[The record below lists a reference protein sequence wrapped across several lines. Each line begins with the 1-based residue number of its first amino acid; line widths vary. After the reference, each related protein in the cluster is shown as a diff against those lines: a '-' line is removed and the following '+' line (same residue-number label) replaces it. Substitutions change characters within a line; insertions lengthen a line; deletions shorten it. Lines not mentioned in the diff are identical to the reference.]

1 MKTINIL
8 GKNIPILIV
17 ALIILAISASAVLV
31 SYLSNRVE
39 ADVTVQSPMSMRIGT
54 VEGDL
59 GTGTILLDLVEG
71 GETVSFFM
79 QTDTLAN
86 VPITGRLENLIT
98 NPVGITCADFSDIRG
113 RVKTNGGDWS
123 DWNIF
128 DLTPIAGSMP
138 DYDVGGA
145 FKCYEV
151 DANTI
156 QLSFTPTSPWTWPA
170 APYEDV
176 IEVSATFMP
185 AALGSY
191 TLTSEIKV

>member
-1 MKTINIL
+1 MKTVNIL
-8 GKNIPILIV
+8 GKSIPLFVV
-17 ALIILAISASAVLV
+17 ALIVLAISVSAVLV
-31 SYLSNRVE
+31 SYLSNKVE

-59 GTGTILLDLVEG
+59 GTGTILLDLIEG

-79 QTDTLAN
+79 QTDTIAN
-86 VPITGRLENLIT
+86 VPITGRLENLIANT
-98 NPVGITCADFSDIRG
+98 AGITCGDFSDIRA
-113 RVKTNGGDWS
+113 RVKTNGGVWS
-123 DWNIF
+123 DWNVF

-138 DYDVGGA
+138 DYTLGSA

-156 QLSFTPTSPWTWPA
+156 QLAFTPSSPWTWPA
-170 APYEDV
+170 APYQDV
-176 IEVSATFMP
+176 VEVSATFMP